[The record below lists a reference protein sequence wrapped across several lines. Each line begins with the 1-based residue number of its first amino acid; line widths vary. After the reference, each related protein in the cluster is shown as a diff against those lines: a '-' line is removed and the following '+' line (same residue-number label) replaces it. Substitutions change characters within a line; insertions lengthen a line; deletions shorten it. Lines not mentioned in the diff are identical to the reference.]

1 VSRQIAKRWW
11 YGAAGIFCLTV
22 AVFFLST
29 YSKTC
34 QYGST
39 DVRGQYL
46 CKAPSTADCQLAIDT
61 ALTVCGVSAPPQQP
75 SGRVQP
81 PQAIPLPRALFW
93 SPPSYFRPPPTG
105 PKPWFR
111 AARLLH

>member
-1 VSRQIAKRWW
+1 VSRQNAKRWW

-34 QYGST
+34 QYGAT

-46 CKAPSTADCQLAIDT
+46 CKAPNSADGRVAIDN
-61 ALTVCGVSAPPQQP
+61 ALTLSSVSLPPP
-75 SGRVQP
+75 EISGRIQP
-81 PQAIPLPRALFW
+81 PSAIPMPRALFW
-93 SPPSYFRPPPTG
+93 SPPSYFRPPPT
-105 PKPWFR
+105 R
-111 AARLLH
+111 S